1 MSCFPSCLLCS
12 LLPARLAVVVA
23 CCCPAAPQLLLRL
36 LSACH
41 YQHQSRHPPLAVFSF
56 SCGPACTPIH
66 MIFALFWLPAQVR
79 DCGKMALLERLL
91 NRLLPNG
98 HKVLIFSQV
107 SRTRKLRFDR

>member
-1 MSCFPSCLLCS
+1 
-12 LLPARLAVVVA
+12 
-23 CCCPAAPQLLLRL
+23 
-36 LSACH
+36 
-41 YQHQSRHPPLAVFSF
+41 
-56 SCGPACTPIH
+56 
-66 MIFALFWLPAQVR
+66 MIFALFLLPAQVR